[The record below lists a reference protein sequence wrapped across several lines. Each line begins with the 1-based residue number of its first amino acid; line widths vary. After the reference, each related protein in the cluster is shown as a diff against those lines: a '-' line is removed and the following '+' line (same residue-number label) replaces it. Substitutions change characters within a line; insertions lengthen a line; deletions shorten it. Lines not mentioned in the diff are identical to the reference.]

1 MKEYQ
6 AKSTTQVRKDLL
18 YRSIIHYESALLQNH
33 FLEKEVKNFFDS
45 DEKKT
50 YYVGQISFL
59 HSTQH

>member
-33 FLEKEVKNFFDS
+33 FLEKEVKNFFD
-45 DEKKT
+45 K
-50 YYVGQISFL
+50 
-59 HSTQH
+59 